1 MQELEKEVSFKET
14 ILLIKEWATYISTKW
29 KILLIAAVIGGVIG
43 LFYSWKQKVT
53 YTATTI
59 YILEDN
65 GASNSQNGSLALAN
79 QFGFGS
85 GMSSGGL
92 FAGANLTE
100 LMKSKLIFYE
110 VLLSPVI
117 VDGKL
122 VSIADY
128 YLQINNDQK
137 KVQFKPGTDRK
148 NLSREQILK
157 LREIYS
163 DLSSEKKLLFEGNSK
178 SKKTSF
184 SQVTVTSNNEEF
196 AKVFCETIV
205 NITSKAYQD
214 SKVKKTTNNI
224 QLIQKQI
231 DSVRSTYSNTLIDQA
246 SATDNIFNL
255 NPSLKS
261 KGTIPTQ
268 KQVDVQSNSSVLNS
282 LISSLENARTMLRNE
297 TPLFQVIESPELPL
311 NKEVL
316 PNRRNSIFLF
326 SFLSLFVT
334 LTYIVLKKLYL
345 QLMQQ

>member
-1 MQELEKEVSFKET
+1 MQELEKEVSFKEI
-14 ILLIKEWATYISTKW
+14 ILLIQDWAAYIFTKW
-29 KILLIAAVIGGVIG
+29 KILLIAAVIGGLIG
-43 LFYSWKQKVT
+43 LVYSWNQKVT

-59 YILEDN
+59 YILED
-65 GASNSQNGSLALAN
+65 GGTSNNQNGSLALAN

-110 VLLSPVI
+110 VLLSPV
-117 VDGKL
+117 VLDGKL
-122 VSIADY
+122 ITIADY

-163 DLSSEKKLLFEGNSK
+163 DLSSEDRLSLESNNK
-178 SKKTSF
+178 SKKTTF

-196 AKVFCETIV
+196 AKTFCETIV

-224 QLIQKQI
+224 QLLQKQI
-231 DSVRSTYSNTLIDQA
+231 DSVRATYSSTLIDQA

-255 NPSLKS
+255 NPSFKS

-268 KQVDVQSNSSVLNS
+268 KQVDVQSNSAVLNS
-282 LISSLENARTMLRNE
+282 LINSLESARTILRNQ

-311 NKEVL
+311 NKEAL
-316 PNRRNSIFLF
+316 PNRRNSILLF

-334 LTYIVLKKLYL
+334 LSFYILKKVYL

>member
-43 LFYSWKQKVT
+43 LVYSWKQKVT

-100 LMKSKLIFYE
+100 LIKSKLIFYE

-163 DLSSEKKLLFEGNSK
+163 DLSSEEKLLFEGNSK
-178 SKKTSF
+178 AKKTSF

-268 KQVDVQSNSSVLNS
+268 KLVDVQSNSSVLNS

-311 NKEVL
+311 NKEVI

-326 SFLSLFVT
+326 SFLSLFIT
-334 LTYIVLKKLYL
+334 LSFIILKKLYL